1 MNAPPPIPLVVVGG
15 YLGAGKTTLLNRL
28 LAHARGRRIAV
39 LVNDFGEIN
48 IDAALIRTRSDDVI
62 QLENGCICCSIGGR
76 LADALLAIAARPERP
91 DLLVIEASGV
101 SDPQRIAQIG
111 LLDPAFR
118 LNAVVVAVDVAG
130 VTDALRDPLVGDMV
144 RRQIA
149 GASVLA
155 LTKADLAD
163 AATVSAVVASVGE
176 LAPQAAVLTARHGDL
191 PLSVYLDRPDHL
203 DPQDAGPPLAPT
215 VGPAPT
221 GPTAPT
227 APTAPNARTASGVLL
242 SRGSRH
248 WTRPD
253 ALHAGIL
260 TFSYRTDRAFDKAAL
275 RQALKTLPVRLLRAK
290 GLVAFDGDPRQ
301 HAVHL
306 VAGRMRV
313 EPAGHAP
320 QDGSAL
326 VFIGPFDAADKDT
339 VRGCLDA
346 ALA

>member
-1 MNAPPPIPLVVVGG
+1 MNARPLIPLVVVGG
-15 YLGAGKTTLLNRL
+15 YLGAGKTTMLNRL
-28 LAHARGRRIAV
+28 LAGAQGRRIAV

-48 IDAALIRTRSDDVI
+48 IDAALIRRRSDDVI

-91 DLLVIEASGV
+91 ELLVIEASGV

-118 LNAVVVAVDVAG
+118 LHAVIVAIDVAG
-130 VTDALRDPLVGDMV
+130 VFEALRDPLVGDMV

-163 AATVSAVVASVGE
+163 AATAETVAASVAGM
-176 LAPQAAVLTARHGDL
+176 APRAAVLTARHGAL
-191 PLSVYLDRPDHL
+191 PLPVYLDVAP
-203 DPQDAGPPLAPT
+203 PVEQGPLLA
-215 VGPAPT
+215 
-221 GPTAPT
+221 
-227 APTAPNARTASGVLL
+227 
-242 SRGSRH
+242 RGSQR
-248 WTRPD
+248 WSRPD
-253 ALHAGIL
+253 ALHRGIV
-260 TFSYRTDRAFDKAAL
+260 TFAYRTGRAFDKARL

-290 GLVAFDGDPRQ
+290 GLVAFDGDARS
-301 HAVHL
+301 HAVHV

-313 EPAGHAP
+313 EAIPHACGQAP
-320 QDGSAL
+320 DESAL
-326 VFIGPFDAADKDT
+326 IFIGPFAADDETT
-339 VRGCLDA
+339 VRACLDA